1 MGYSNETTHYGIPL
15 PTGSDLTTP
24 MDYNE
29 AMTDV
34 DVAVFEAKTDSD
46 SALTKAG
53 QLEVALG
60 QTNDAV
66 SGIDG
71 RLTEAEGTISSQGLA
86 ITNLRNDVGD
96 LGRDVEDAMCSVV
109 EETATAEYVH
119 EVGDYFWYN
128 NTLYITTAY
137 IDIGNQIVPNTNC
150 NTVTIATELNRIEAD
165 ERVKTVT
172 ISKQGKTVGQG
183 LNAIATTLNNLN
195 EGQLDSAVLDIE
207 NFRLRFTRAGVSD
220 NYEFDGFVASLNR
233 AVLVQAQVA
242 LNGVDSILLA
252 VSCNTDNTNTSTLM
266 TSQAMTTDLVL
277 TYR

>member
-86 ITNLRNDVGD
+86 ITNLRNDVAD
-96 LGRDVEDAMCSVV
+96 LGRDVEDAICSVV

-119 EVGDYFWYN
+119 EIGSYFWYN
-128 NTLYITTAY
+128 NTLYITTAT
-137 IDIGNQIVPNTNC
+137 INVGNQIVPNSNC
-150 NTVTIATELNRIEAD
+150 NTVTIATELQ
-165 ERVKTVT
+165 KGQTVV
-172 ISKQGKTVGQG
+172 ISATGNGVKTVGQVLTELKNG
-183 LNAIATTLNNLN
+183 LASSGL
-195 EGQLDSAVLDIE
+195 QLSAKSFIKNGDSVLH
-207 NFRLRFTRAGVSD
+207 
-220 NYEFDGFVASLNR
+220 LNR
-233 AVLVQAQVA
+233 LDNKSFTYTTASATAIVISIMDLTECKNISSDVTAGGFSSADYTSNIYPNEQVIE
-242 LNGVDSILLA
+242 LHI
-252 VSCNTDNTNTSTLM
+252 
-266 TSQAMTTDLVL
+266 
-277 TYR
+277 